1 VRKVGFLE
9 VIIGLDG
16 IKMEK
21 EKIKGV
27 LDWLTS
33 QGVKNI

>member
-1 VRKVGFLE
+1 M
-9 VIIGLDG
+9 IIGLDG

-21 EKIKGV
+21 EKVRGV

-33 QGVKNI
+33 KYVKDV